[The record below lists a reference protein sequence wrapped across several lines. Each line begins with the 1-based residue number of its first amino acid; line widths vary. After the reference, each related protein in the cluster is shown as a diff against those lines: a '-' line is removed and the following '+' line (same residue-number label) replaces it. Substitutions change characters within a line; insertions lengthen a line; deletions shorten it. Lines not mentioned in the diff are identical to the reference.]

1 MDNIENNLTESLSD
15 SVIECHVCYEILQS
29 EEYTSCIIEK
39 CTYIMCYEC
48 AIKCK
53 NCPQCQSDIVI
64 PPDLVIETTENNST
78 TENNNTIEHTIPV
91 YDTTYPTSTDT
102 NICMIWRIIFFLAV
116 FVLMFHSD
124 F

>member
-53 NCPQCQSDIVI
+53 SCPQCQSEIVI
-64 PPDLVIETTENNST
+64 PPDLIIETTETNST
-78 TENNNTIEHTIPV
+78 TVDNITIENTNTEIH
-91 YDTTYPTSTDT
+91 TTYPSNRD
-102 NICMIWRIIFFLAV
+102 NCICMIYRIFILFALLFILANIN
-116 FVLMFHSD
+116 
-124 F
+124 